1 MRAVGVEDDPDG
13 TGTVPTRFRLERVG
27 GTKAGEVGGVGVEGV
42 GREREEGLTLE
53 RSFRRMVRRL

>member
-27 GTKAGEVGGVGVEGV
+27 GTKASEVGGVGAEKV
-42 GREREEGLTLE
+42 GIQGEERLTLE